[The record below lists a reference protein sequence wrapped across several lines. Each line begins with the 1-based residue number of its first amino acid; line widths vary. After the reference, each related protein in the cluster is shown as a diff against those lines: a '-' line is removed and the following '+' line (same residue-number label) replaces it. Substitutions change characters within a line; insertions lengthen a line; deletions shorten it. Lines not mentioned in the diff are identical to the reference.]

1 MFDFDGL
8 LADTNE
14 AWAEAERQAFSRVGV
29 TVTAEGQRETAA
41 MTTSE
46 VADYWFRRQPWS
58 GREKRQLEGDVV
70 ALVQEELSLN
80 CRAMPGA
87 VEAVAFCADRGWV
100 LGVATNCPRRVCKSA
115 LVALG
120 IYDSLNA
127 VVTSEDVPS
136 GKPAPDVYLRCA
148 ELLNA
153 HPRNCLVFEDTP
165 SGALAAKRAGALVV
179 GVPSMVSQAE
189 EMKILADLCLPS
201 LKGVLDF

>member
-14 AWAEAERQAFSRVGV
+14 AWAEAERQAFSKVGV

-46 VADYWFRRQPWS
+46 VTEYWFRCQPWS
-58 GREKRQLEGDVV
+58 GREKEHLERDVV

-87 VEAVAFCADRGWV
+87 LEAVAFCAGRGWV
-100 LGVATNCPRRVCKSA
+100 LGVATNCPRRVCESA

-127 VVTSEDVPS
+127 IVTSEDVPL

-148 ELLNA
+148 ELLNV

-179 GVPSMVSQAE
+179 GVPSMVSQTE
-189 EMKILADLCLPS
+189 EMQVLADRCLPS
-201 LKGVLDF
+201 LAGVLNF